1 MSGTAVAGSYRTLLA
16 DPVVARTFVLALV
29 GRLGYAVLPLT
40 FLFTVRQSTDSF
52 ATAAAAMA
60 VFGST
65 TLVMPVQARLAD
77 RHGQRVVLTCVAAG
91 FVLVLGAAALVAR
104 GSGGAP
110 AAAWLAISVLLGL
123 TAPALG
129 PSMRAQWRWFVPEGP
144 ARVKAYSLDAVCE
157 ETLYLVGPVVAAAV
171 LARGPA
177 WHGLVLVAGLIAVGA
192 AGLVSSPAAT
202 VTAAAADLDDPKV
215 LAGPGASP
223 APSDAPRPSDAP
235 ASGGAAAPGRRG
247 SPLGLAG
254 MRRLLALMAGFGCAS
269 ALMYTG
275 VAARADA
282 AGHPGWAGY
291 VEAAVAAASVIGGLA
306 WGARRHRRAWPA
318 QLAGTL
324 ALLGI
329 SLCVASAMTSW
340 WLLGVVLVGAGLA
353 VSPSYTVAFVA
364 ADVETP
370 PHLRTEASTWVS
382 TITNLGSSGGT
393 ALAGVVVGAWGAGA
407 PLAVA
412 GVVALVAA
420 AAAGSLAATASR
432 S

>member
-29 GRLGYAVLPLT
+29 GRLGHAVLPLT

-177 WHGLVLVAGLIAVGA
+177 WHGLVLVAGLIAVA
-192 AGLVSSPAAT
+192 AGLVRSPAAT
-202 VTAAAADLDDPKV
+202 VTAAVAAAAPRRANDL
-215 LAGPGASP
+215 GGTGNSP
-223 APSDAPRPSDAP
+223 APSDAP

-291 VEAAVAAASVIGGLA
+291 VEAVVGAASVTGGLA

-324 ALLGI
+324 GLLGI

-364 ADVETP
+364 ADAETP

-420 AAAGSLAATASR
+420 AAAGSLAATPSR